1 MAGRKN
7 RKKSGCIFLLT
18 TAVMLCL
25 VILIFASRLVN
36 RWRSGPRSL
45 LFPAE
50 ENGRGII
57 LTDQFGREVL
67 IPEAPRRIVSTAPSN
82 TEILFALGLGERVVA
97 VSNWCDYPPAASDLP
112 KIGDIFPVNVEKVLS
127 FRPDLVLAHE
137 FSGRESVL
145 KLEELG
151 VPVLAFKPDSFKDI
165 LDSIILIGRATGKET
180 AAGELAGRLQGIL
193 EEVEEAGRQ
202 RRRAGE
208 RRLKV
213 YAGEIGGELL
223 WAAGPG
229 SFFDQAINLAGGEN
243 IGGDLVKPWGQMNME
258 IILAKD
264 PDVILLTMPGADPE
278 RIYADKL
285 WSGTAAVKK
294 HQVFAVDNRYSIP
307 GPRMIEALVDLQ
319 ALLAGC
325 H

>member
-1 MAGRKN
+1 MTGRKMV
-7 RKKSGCIFLLT
+7 KKSGYVFLLT
-18 TAVMLCL
+18 AAAVLCL
-25 VILIFASRLVN
+25 IMIILVI
-36 RWRSGPRSL
+36 RWQSMPRPFLS
-45 LFPAE
+45 PVE
-50 ENGRGII
+50 KGGKGII
-57 LTDQFGREVL
+57 LTDQFDREVL
-67 IPEAPRRIVSTAPSN
+67 IPEPPRRIVSTAPSN

-97 VSNWCDYPPAASDLP
+97 VSNWCDYPPAVLDLP

-145 KLEELG
+145 KLDELG

-165 LDSIILIGRATGKET
+165 LDSIITIGQATGRA
-180 AAGELAGRLQGIL
+180 AAAEELVGRLQGIL
-193 EEVEEAGRQ
+193 EEVEEAARQGR
-202 RRRAGE
+202 RDGE

-213 YAGEIGGELL
+213 YAGEIGGEVL

-229 SFFDQAINLAGGEN
+229 SFLDQAITLAGGEN
-243 IGGDLVKPWGQMNME
+243 IAGGLVKPWGQMNME

-278 RIYADKL
+278 RIYTDKL
-285 WSGTAAVKK
+285 WRETAAVKK
-294 HQVFAVDNRYSIP
+294 RQVFMVDNRYSIP
-307 GPRMIEALVDLQ
+307 GPRMIEALADLQ

>member
-1 MAGRKN
+1 MRIN
-7 RKKSGCIFLLT
+7 RKRLVGCLAMT
-18 TAVMLCL
+18 
-25 VILIFASRLVN
+25 ILIL
-36 RWRSGPRSL
+36 RWRSVPRPLPS
-45 LFPAE
+45 PAGE
-50 ENGRGII
+50 GGRGIT

-67 IPEAPRRIVSTAPSN
+67 IRETPRRIVSTAPSN

-97 VSNWCDYPPAASDLP
+97 VSNWCDYPPAARDLP
-112 KIGDIFPVNVEKVLS
+112 KIGDIFPINVEKVLS

-151 VPVLAFKPDSFKDI
+151 VPVLAFKPDSFTDI
-165 LDSIILIGRATGKET
+165 LESIILIGQATGRAE
-180 AAGELAGRLQGIL
+180 AAEELAGRLRRIL
-193 EEVEEAGRQ
+193 EEVEKAGRQ
-202 RRRAGE
+202 GRKTNE

-229 SFFDQAINLAGGEN
+229 SFLDQAITLAGEEN
-243 IGGDLVKPWGQMNME
+243 IAGDLAKPWGQMNME
-258 IILAKD
+258 IILKKD

-278 RIYADKL
+278 SIYADEL
-285 WSGTAAVKK
+285 WRETAAVKK
-294 HQVFAVDNRYSIP
+294 RQVFTVDNRYSIP
-307 GPRMIEALVDLQ
+307 GPRMIEALADLQ
-319 ALLAGC
+319 TLLAGC

>member
-1 MAGRKN
+1 MTGRKIS
-7 RKKSGCIFLLT
+7 KKSRYLLLI
-18 TAVMLCL
+18 TAAAVLSL
-25 VILIFASRLVN
+25 AVIILFV
-36 RWRSGPRSL
+36 RWRPGPRPFLS
-45 LFPAE
+45 PAE
-50 ENGRGII
+50 EKGRGIV

-67 IPEAPRRIVSTAPSN
+67 IPEPPLRIVSTAPSN

-97 VSNWCDYPPAASDLP
+97 VSDWCDYPPAARDLP

-151 VPVLAFKPDSFKDI
+151 LPVLAFKPDSFTDI
-165 LDSIILIGRATGKET
+165 LESIILIGRATGRT
-180 AAGELAGRLQGIL
+180 AAAGELVGRLRGIL
-193 EEVEEAGRQ
+193 EEVEAASRHGVEAGK
-202 RRRAGE
+202 

-229 SFFDQAINLAGGEN
+229 SFLDQAIALAGGEN
-243 IGGDLVKPWGQMNME
+243 IAGELAKPWGQMNME
-258 IILAKD
+258 IILEKD
-264 PDVILLTMPGADPE
+264 PDVILLTIPGADPE
-278 RIYADKL
+278 SVYGDKL
-285 WSGTAAVKK
+285 WRETAAVKK
-294 HQVFAVDNRYSIP
+294 RQVFAIDNRYSIP
-307 GPRMIEALVDLQ
+307 GPRMIEALADLQ